1 MQLVA
6 TLVVIAMV
14 VVLAMLLIEDFHH
27 LSIDKSLIERDL
39 FELVLRV

>member
-1 MQLVA
+1 MVQLVA
-6 TLVVIAMV
+6 TLVVIAM
-14 VVLAMLLIEDFHH
+14 VLAMLLIEDFHH